1 MRIGLQDV
9 RHFAIIAG
17 AGGVGLVATILVYS
31 AIRGPDTQYPR
42 GVTIE
47 FVKTHGHVVVEPP
60 GMVVDPTSGEL
71 RAWVG
76 WKRKP
81 GRMGFGR
88 GIAYPKRLGMDVEEK
103 PVLYVDGVRVGS
115 VHFLRPED
123 IEKIE
128 VFKGLQAKQRFGHE
142 GERGVIEV
150 VTKSGK
156 SAKSGKKDWP
166 DKKEDY

>member
-1 MRIGLQDV
+1 MIRTGLQDV
-9 RHFAIIAG
+9 RYFAIIAG
-17 AGGVGLVATILVYS
+17 AGGAGLVATILVYS
-31 AIRGPDTQYPR
+31 AIRGPEVQYHR

-71 RAWVG
+71 RAWVD
-76 WKRKP
+76 WKRTL
-81 GRMGFGR
+81 GRRMLGR
-88 GIAYPKRLGMDVEEK
+88 GLVHPERLGMDVEEK

-115 VHFLRPED
+115 AGFLSPED

-150 VTKSGK
+150 VTKS
-156 SAKSGKKDWP
+156 ARSGKKDWP